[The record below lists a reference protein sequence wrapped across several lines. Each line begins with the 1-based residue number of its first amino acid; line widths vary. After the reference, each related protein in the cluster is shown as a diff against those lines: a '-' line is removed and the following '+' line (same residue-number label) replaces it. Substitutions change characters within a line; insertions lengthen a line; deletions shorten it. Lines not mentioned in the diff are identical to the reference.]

1 MCFLVS
7 KNVVTA
13 TRGTGCRINL
23 QDRCQSSPGA
33 PGSFVFCCVV
43 FFLLKKKKKII
54 LCAELSFRGFSS
66 AASGSLSRSVT
77 SWWMEVGHFESAPS
91 LTEGDPKN
99 LHVYGPG
106 WGENNQGCLHPPVC
120 PLSSLGPD
128 LQILGGRNLVSVSP
142 TIIILIFHRAL

>member
-1 MCFLVS
+1 MPPSLKKCSDCYEGHWLQDQPSGSLPELPRSSRKFCFL
-7 KNVVTA
+7 
-13 TRGTGCRINL
+13 L
-23 QDRCQSSPGA
+23 
-33 PGSFVFCCVV
+33 CVV
-43 FFLLKKKKKII
+43 FFLLKKKKII

-106 WGENNQGCLHPPVC
+106 WGENEQGCLLHPVC

-128 LQILGGRNLVSVSP
+128 LQILGGRNLVSVST
-142 TIIILIFHRAL
+142 TIIILIFQHAL